1 MLSRLQDAGL
11 PEKVTRAR
19 VRFTLTLVAAGAA
32 LLSACRENPAATA
45 AAPPLIEL
53 KAAVAPFDSVT
64 VYAPIEG
71 RVSQVDAAEG
81 AQVTAGQQLVM
92 LTNPAVARDLV
103 YARSAVTTAEQRH
116 RGSVAPRATTAQP
129 HHDRERIAIDLVQHR
144 RQRLARLRRLLAN
157 GDVAKQEVEN
167 AEAELAVA
175 ERDLAAIQESLAPAA
190 SPSAASPVMM
200 QVEEDRA
207 RADLAL
213 AEHRQSLLNIAA
225 PAAGTLANLRV
236 AVGRDVYARD
246 PIAEII
252 DSRSA
257 RVRASIAPELLNYVR
272 VGQLVDVKL
281 MTIPSRRFREPI
293 ARVIQPGADSGAA
306 IIVNIPNPDRM
317 LQPGT
322 PAMLT
327 IQ

>member
-1 MLSRLQDAGL
+1 M
-11 PEKVTRAR
+11 T
-19 VRFTLTLVAAGAA
+19 AGAV
-32 LLSACRENPAATA
+32 LLSACRENESSTA

-64 VYAPIEG
+64 VYAPVEG
-71 RVSQVDAAEG
+71 RVSQLRAADG
-81 AQVTAGQQLVM
+81 AQVAAGQLLVS
-92 LTNPAVARDLV
+92 LTNPAIARDLV
-103 YARSAVTTAEQRH
+103 YARSAVTSAQQRRGGRPTSAPTASLSQAHRQREQH
-116 RGSVAPRATTAQP
+116 AAK
-129 HHDRERIAIDLVQHR
+129 LVQHR
-144 RQRLARLRRLLAN
+144 RQHLARVRRLLAS

-167 AEAELAVA
+167 AETELAFA
-175 ERDLAAIQESLAPAA
+175 QRDLESLQEQRSAPAPVA
-190 SPSAASPVMM
+190 AATSPAML

-213 AEHRQSLLNIAA
+213 AEHRQSLLSIDA
-225 PAAGTLANLRV
+225 PAAGTLTNLRV

-246 PIAEII
+246 PIADIV
-252 DSRSA
+252 DARSA

-293 ARVIQPGADSGAA
+293 ARVIQPGAESGAA